1 MLRQLGHFG
10 RYFVSEARRRSRWS
24 REFRPMMYATAKM
37 QDAEN
42 RFTISKDAD
51 TQECA
56 QAIAD
61 FLQEPGQ
68 MVVLQMIGPDACAK
82 AVRAAAYLRQQYK
95 MELDLYFTTA
105 PEGVVAY
112 DKGAAEEI
120 WVGLEVAEGPPP
132 LAALIDFEISS
143 KTFPDKLAWAVASH
157 LFRGEAMRLTGIG
170 PRSIIKMVT
179 AIGIAAK
186 WFDEHGRGVVLSR

>member
-1 MLRQLGHFG
+1 
-10 RYFVSEARRRSRWS
+10 
-24 REFRPMMYATAKM
+24 
-37 QDAEN
+37 
-42 RFTISKDAD
+42 
-51 TQECA
+51 
-56 QAIAD
+56 
-61 FLQEPGQ
+61 
-68 MVVLQMIGPDACAK
+68 
-82 AVRAAAYLRQQYK
+82 

-186 WFDEHGRGVVLSR
+186 WFDDHGRGVVLSRAGSVSVSLPPGMMYEGRKTDFSWATQISTRLQPTEEMRRIQEALATAEEGSDACLSQLDELARTLALDTPGRLREHSKDGML